1 MFLNIDES
9 IFTRYFNNI
18 NFFKQYTTMKKITLA
33 ATIVFSTLTTF
44 AQGWAMDKAHSRLRF
59 NVTHLLVS
67 DVEGKFKSFDVSV
80 TSSKDDFTD
89 AVIELSAD
97 ISSINTDN
105 DYRDNDLKSPNF
117 FDAAKFPTL
126 SFKSTS
132 FIKVDVK
139 NYKLKGNLTIHG
151 VTKPV
156 ELAVIFN
163 GTSQNPAN
171 KKTVAGFR
179 IKGNIKRKD
188 FGVGSGTSTM
198 VVSDEVEIDANVEL
212 DKG

>member
-1 MFLNIDES
+1 
-9 IFTRYFNNI
+9 
-18 NFFKQYTTMKKITLA
+18 MKKITLTA
-33 ATIVFSTLTTF
+33 AIVFTAFTTF
-44 AQGWAMDKAHSRLRF
+44 AQGWAMDKAHSRLNF

-67 DVEGKFKSFDVSV
+67 DVEGKFKNFDVSV

-117 FDAAKFPTL
+117 FDATKFPTL

-132 FIKVDVK
+132 FTKVDGK

-156 ELAVIFN
+156 ELDVVFN
-163 GTSQNPAN
+163 GTSQNPMN

-188 FGVGSGTSTM
+188 FGVGDNTPNA

>member
-1 MFLNIDES
+1 
-9 IFTRYFNNI
+9 
-18 NFFKQYTTMKKITLA
+18 MKKMTITAAIIFVALA
-33 ATIVFSTLTTF
+33 TF
-44 AQGWAMDKAHSRLRF
+44 AQGWTMDKAHSRLGF
-59 NVTHLLVS
+59 NVTHLMVS
-67 DVEGKFKSFDVSV
+67 NVDGKFKSFDVSV
-80 TSSKDDFTD
+80 TSTKDDFTD

-132 FIKVDVK
+132 FTKVDAK

-156 ELAVIFN
+156 ELDVVFN
-163 GTSQNPAN
+163 GTSQNPMN

-188 FGVGSGTSTM
+188 FGVGDNTPAA

>member
-1 MFLNIDES
+1 
-9 IFTRYFNNI
+9 
-18 NFFKQYTTMKKITLA
+18 MKKITLTA
-33 ATIVFSTLTTF
+33 ATFFVALAIF
-44 AQGWAMDKAHSRLRF
+44 AQGWTMDKAHSRLGF
-59 NVTHLLVS
+59 NVTHLMVS
-67 DVEGKFKSFDVSV
+67 NVDGKFKNFDASV

-105 DYRDNDLKSPNF
+105 DRRDNDLKSPNF
-117 FDAAKFPTL
+117 FDAAQFPKL

-132 FIKVDVK
+132 FTKVDTK

-156 ELAVIFN
+156 ELDVVFN
-163 GTSQNPAN
+163 GTFQNPMN

-188 FGVGSGTSTM
+188 FGVGEKTPTA

-212 DKG
+212 NKG

>member
-1 MFLNIDES
+1 
-9 IFTRYFNNI
+9 
-18 NFFKQYTTMKKITLA
+18 MKKITITAAIIFAALA
-33 ATIVFSTLTTF
+33 TF
-44 AQGWAMDKAHSRLRF
+44 AQGWTMDKAHSRLRF

-67 DVEGKFKSFDVSV
+67 DVEGKFKNFDVSI

-132 FIKVDVK
+132 LTKIDAK

-151 VTKPV
+151 VIKPV
-156 ELAVIFN
+156 ELDVIFN
-163 GTSQNPAN
+163 GTSQNPMN

-179 IKGNIKRKD
+179 IKGKIKRKD
-188 FGVGSGTSTM
+188 FGVGAGSPTA

-212 DKG
+212 NKG

>member
-1 MFLNIDES
+1 
-9 IFTRYFNNI
+9 
-18 NFFKQYTTMKKITLA
+18 MKKITLTA
-33 ATIVFSTLTTF
+33 AIVFAAFTTF

-59 NVTHLLVS
+59 NVTHLMVS

-80 TSSKDDFTD
+80 TSSKDDFSD
-89 AVIELSAD
+89 VVIELSAD
-97 ISSINTDN
+97 ISSISTDN
-105 DYRDNDLKSPNF
+105 DYRDNDLKGTGF
-117 FDAAKFPTL
+117 FDVAKFPKLT
-126 SFKSTS
+126 FKSTS
-132 FIKVDVK
+132 FTKIDAK

-156 ELAVIFN
+156 ELDVVFN
-163 GTSQNPAN
+163 GTSQNPMN

-188 FGVGSGTSTM
+188 FGVGTDFPTG

-212 DKG
+212 NKG

>member
-1 MFLNIDES
+1 
-9 IFTRYFNNI
+9 
-18 NFFKQYTTMKKITLA
+18 MKKVTLTA
-33 ATIVFSTLTTF
+33 AIVFATLTTF
-44 AQGWAMDKAHSRLRF
+44 AQGWTMDKAHSRLSF
-59 NVTHLLVS
+59 NVTHLMVS

-97 ISSINTDN
+97 ISSVNTDN
-105 DYRDNDLKSPNF
+105 DYRDNDLKGAGF

-126 SFKSTS
+126 NFKSTS
-132 FIKVDVK
+132 LAKIDAK

-151 VTKPV
+151 ITKPV
-156 ELAVIFN
+156 ELDIVFN
-163 GTSQNPAN
+163 GTFQNPMN

-188 FGVGSGTSTM
+188 FGVGADFPTA

-212 DKG
+212 GKG

>member
-1 MFLNIDES
+1 
-9 IFTRYFNNI
+9 
-18 NFFKQYTTMKKITLA
+18 MKKITLTA
-33 ATIVFSTLTTF
+33 AIIFAALATF
-44 AQGWAMDKAHSRLRF
+44 AQDWTMDKAHSRLGF
-59 NVTHLLVS
+59 NVTHLMVS
-67 DVEGKFKSFDVSV
+67 DVDGKFKSFDVSV
-80 TSSKDDFTD
+80 TSSKDDFAD

-117 FDAAKFPTL
+117 FDATKFSKL

-132 FIKVDVK
+132 FTKIDTK

-151 VTKPV
+151 VTRPV
-156 ELAVIFN
+156 ELNVIFN
-163 GTSQNPAN
+163 GTSQNPMN

-188 FGVGSGTSTM
+188 FGVGSGTPTM

-212 DKG
+212 NKG

>member
-1 MFLNIDES
+1 
-9 IFTRYFNNI
+9 
-18 NFFKQYTTMKKITLA
+18 MKKMPITTAIIFVALA
-33 ATIVFSTLTTF
+33 TF
-44 AQGWAMDKAHSRLRF
+44 AQGWTMDKAHSRLGF
-59 NVTHLLVS
+59 NVTHLMVS
-67 DVEGKFKSFDVSV
+67 NVDGKFKSFDVSV
-80 TSSKDDFTD
+80 ISSKDDFTD

-105 DYRDNDLKSPNF
+105 DHRDNDLKSPNF
-117 FDAAKFPTL
+117 FDAAQFSKL

-132 FIKVDVK
+132 FTKIDTK

-156 ELAVIFN
+156 ELDVVFN
-163 GTSQNPAN
+163 GTFQNPMN

-188 FGVGSGTSTM
+188 FGVGAEAPTA

-212 DKG
+212 NKG

>member
-1 MFLNIDES
+1 
-9 IFTRYFNNI
+9 
-18 NFFKQYTTMKKITLA
+18 MKKITFTA
-33 ATIVFSTLTTF
+33 AILFTAFTTF
-44 AQGWAMDKAHSRLRF
+44 AQGWAMDKAHSRLSF

-67 DVEGKFKSFDVSV
+67 DVEGKFKNFDVSV

-97 ISSINTDN
+97 ISSVNTDN
-105 DYRDNDLKSPNF
+105 DYRDNDLKGAGF

-132 FIKVDVK
+132 LTKIDAK

-151 VTKPV
+151 ITKPV
-156 ELAVIFN
+156 ELDVVFN
-163 GTSQNPAN
+163 GTSQNPMN

-188 FGVGSGTSTM
+188 FGVGADFPTS

-212 DKG
+212 GKG

>member
-1 MFLNIDES
+1 
-9 IFTRYFNNI
+9 
-18 NFFKQYTTMKKITLA
+18 MKKITLA
-33 ATIVFSTLTTF
+33 AAIVFSALTTF
-44 AQGWAMDKAHSRLRF
+44 AQGWTMDKAHSRLSF
-59 NVTHLLVS
+59 NVTHLMVS

-132 FIKVDVK
+132 FTKVDAK

-156 ELAVIFN
+156 ELDVVFN
-163 GTSQNPAN
+163 GTSQNPMN

-188 FGVGSGTSTM
+188 FGVGDNTPAA